1 MNYRKI
7 IKKVEELLG
16 DKLSKDEKLR
26 AICRLLVD
34 EVEHYD
40 WVGFYLVEKG
50 RLVLGPYVGDATE
63 HTEIDFGEGICGQA
77 ADREE
82 TFTVQDVSL
91 EDNYLSCSPKVRS
104 EIVIPIFKE
113 GKVAGELDIDSHV
126 EEPFTDED
134 EKLLEDICEEVA
146 DIL

>member
-1 MNYRKI
+1 MNYHKI
-7 IKKVEELLG
+7 IKTVEELLG

-26 AICRLLVD
+26 SICRLLVD

-50 RLVLGPYVGDATE
+50 RLVLGPYVGDPTE